1 MRALVFS
8 VAVLLLLSPPGL
20 AQPVEVLFQ
29 AVITTEGKACPA
41 VTRVKVLGKST
52 SGTSFVAAAC
62 SDGSRHVIEILPD
75 LSLNYISSCST
86 FEVFSGTSC
95 F

>member
-1 MRALVFS
+1 MRAFLS
-8 VAVLLLLSPPGL
+8 LGSVLLLLSPPGL

-29 AVITTEGKACPA
+29 AVITSEGRACPS
-41 VTRVKVLGKST
+41 VTSVKVLGKST
-52 SGTSFVAAAC
+52 SGAGVVAAAC

-75 LSLNYISSCST
+75 RSLNYISSCST
-86 FEVFSGTSC
+86 FEAVSGTSC

>member
-1 MRALVFS
+1 MRAFLTLGS
-8 VAVLLLLSPPGL
+8 VLLLLSPPGL
-20 AQPVEVLFQ
+20 AQPEEVLFQ

-86 FEVFSGTSC
+86 FEAFSGTSC